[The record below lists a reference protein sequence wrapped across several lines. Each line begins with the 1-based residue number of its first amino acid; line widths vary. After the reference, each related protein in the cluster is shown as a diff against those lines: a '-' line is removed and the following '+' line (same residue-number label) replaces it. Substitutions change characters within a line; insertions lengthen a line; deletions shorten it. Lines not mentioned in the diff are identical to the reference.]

1 VNGRVGGEWE
11 ARKMNGKGK
20 EVKFKQ
26 NLEFNIHGSDN
37 DQSRKEKSVASGNVS
52 FLLSNSSTS
61 LEPRDMRP
69 RFESKQ
75 KEMVV
80 L

>member
-26 NLEFNIHGSDN
+26 NLEFNIHGSGNHRSGKDN
-37 DQSRKEKSVASGNVS
+37 P
-52 FLLSNSSTS
+52 S
-61 LEPRDMRP
+61 LMESC
-69 RFESKQ
+69 RFS
-75 KEMVV
+75 
-80 L
+80 